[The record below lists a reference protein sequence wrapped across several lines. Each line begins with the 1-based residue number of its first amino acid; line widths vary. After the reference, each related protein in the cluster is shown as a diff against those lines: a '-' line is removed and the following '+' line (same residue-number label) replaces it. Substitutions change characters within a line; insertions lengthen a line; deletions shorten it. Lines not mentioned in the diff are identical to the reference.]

1 MNRKLYT
8 LVLLLP
14 NTDAMSEFEPTALW
28 SAKERGWEVH
38 QQVYKD
44 GGVLFGVS
52 GHYWESLSDVV
63 GDTDRFVSLTLNR
76 D

>member
-1 MNRKLYT
+1 MTRKLYT

-14 NTDAMSEFEPTALW
+14 NLDAQPEFEPSALW
-28 SAKERGWEVH
+28 RATGEGWEVR

-44 GGVLFGVS
+44 GGVLYGTTD
-52 GHYWESLSDVV
+52 HYWERLSDVV

-76 D
+76 E